1 MLLVV
6 RDGVVTMEGQLVP
19 RSLLPVVERLVL
31 STEGVVA
38 FESRLSYPPDDAAL
52 TTGYSSHGSWFLP
65 RVNR

>member
-1 MLLVV
+1 MRVSSRWRGSSRL
-6 RDGVVTMEGQLVP
+6 GAFSP
-19 RSLLPVVERLVL
+19 IVERLVL

-52 TTGYSSHGSWFLP
+52 TTGYSSQASWFVP